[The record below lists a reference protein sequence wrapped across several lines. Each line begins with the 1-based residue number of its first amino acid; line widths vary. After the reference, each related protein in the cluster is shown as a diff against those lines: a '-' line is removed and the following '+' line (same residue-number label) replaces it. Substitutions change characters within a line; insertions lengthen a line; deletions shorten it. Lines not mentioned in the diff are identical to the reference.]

1 MVHERGNY
9 YDRALLGRK
18 MELNTRSVIPDLS
31 FNPPLPFI
39 WGLPGADVSPL
50 LS

>member
-31 FNPPLPFI
+31 FNPPPPI
-39 WGLPGADVSPL
+39 YMGAPWS
-50 LS
+50 